1 MKLTLAQV
9 EAEFEQVRAKHGS
22 IKLALDSE
30 QRPYVMKLLDA
41 LRAQAEEA
49 YGPVLQQPRPTAVEA
64 APRPPRVDEQALG
77 PGTRQVV
84 DLLDPYRSVIDRLS
98 LLQLAQGEGGDG
110 ALFALYVSNL
120 RRLAERENQD
130 ACIGISGYEG
140 SGKSTFALKLA
151 QWLQPGFT
159 AEQVCFDAES
169 LLERI
174 KTAPRRSVVML
185 DEAVNGLYAREAM
198 AMDNRVL
205 TTAAMVARA
214 RNLYWILCIPHLH
227 NLDPYFREHRV
238 RSWWHVLQ
246 KGEALGHVA
255 KRSPYYPDT
264 YWDPFM
270 RFQYSRVSGALW
282 DAYDEF
288 KQRYILD
295 KLEDDSTRASDHREK
310 KGRRSSKKE

>member
-9 EAEFEQVRAKHGS
+9 EAEFEQVRARHGS
-22 IKLALDSE
+22 ITNALDSD

-41 LRAQAEEA
+41 LRAEAHDKYAPILERPRPSAIERPASPVVAEE
-49 YGPVLQQPRPTAVEA
+49 R
-64 APRPPRVDEQALG
+64 LG
-77 PGTRQVV
+77 PGTWQVV
-84 DLLDPYRSVIDRLS
+84 DLLDPYRSIIDRLS

-159 AEQVCFDAES
+159 ADQVCFDAES

-282 DAYDEF
+282 DAYDDH

-310 KGRRSSKKE
+310 KGRKTKKDS

>member
-1 MKLTLAQV
+1 MKLSM
-9 EAEFEQVRAKHGS
+9 AELETEFMTIRAAHGS
-22 IKLALDSE
+22 ITAALDSE
-30 QRPYVMKLLDA
+30 ERPRVQSLLDQ
-41 LRAQAEEA
+41 LRQAA
-49 YGPVLQQPRPTAVEA
+49 DSLVVPAVSPRRIAVQE
-64 APRPPRVDEQALG
+64 PPARVDDAALG
-77 PGTRQVV
+77 PGAKEVV
-84 DLLDPYRSVIDRLS
+84 DYLSGFKKVLRRYSLQQLIDG
-98 LLQLAQGEGGDG
+98 AGGDG

-130 ACIGISGYEG
+130 ACIAITGYEG

-151 QWLQPGFT
+151 RWLQPSFD
-159 AEQVCFDAES
+159 AKQVCFDAES
-169 LLERI
+169 LLMRI
-174 KTAPRRSVVML
+174 QSAPRYSVVML

-214 RNLYWILCIPHLH
+214 RNLYWLLCIPHLH

-238 RSWWHVLQ
+238 RSWWHVIQ

-270 RFQYSRVSGALW
+270 RYQYGRAPAWLW
-282 DAYDEF
+282 EPYDVE

-295 KLEDDSTRASDHREK
+295 KLEAGAVRASAHREK
-310 KGRRSSKKE
+310 TGKKTKKD